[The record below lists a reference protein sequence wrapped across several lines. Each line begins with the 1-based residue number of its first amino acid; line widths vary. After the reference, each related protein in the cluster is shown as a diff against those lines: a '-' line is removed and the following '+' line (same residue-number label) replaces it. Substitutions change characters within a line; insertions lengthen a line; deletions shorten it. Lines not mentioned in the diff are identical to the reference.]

1 MLWIWESEV
10 EDSNSWCQGRDVQI
24 RERGREVSFLIPSPP
39 RAPRRPAAHATIRW
53 RQHRQHHESWP
64 TWTCAMMTDINHH
77 VSRAASIYFSC
88 RGYKRYYSIN
98 PINHQQHLLPLCP
111 LWRLPSIMRYKKTSK
126 SNIHIISE
134 SIRESEYSYYFCR
147 YPKCTTLST
156 SQIRGTHFCGKSFLP
171 SLALS
176 FHHFLLNEAWG
187 RVDSWKLESW

>member
-77 VSRAASIYFSC
+77 VSRAAVGGTRDI
-88 RGYKRYYSIN
+88 I
-98 PINHQQHLLPLCP
+98 
-111 LWRLPSIMRYKKTSK
+111 PSIQSIINNIYCLSALCGGFLQLWDTKKHPKATFTSYLK
-126 SNIHIISE
+126 AFVNLNIHIISVAILNAQHSLHHRFGERISVVNHSYLLWLYPSTIFCWMRPEVE
-134 SIRESEYSYYFCR
+134 S
-147 YPKCTTLST
+147 TA
-156 SQIRGTHFCGKSFLP
+156 G
-171 SLALS
+171 
-176 FHHFLLNEAWG
+176 
-187 RVDSWKLESW
+187 SWSPDKHDK